1 MTLVG
6 LLGASAVGRVSRG
19 HEHKNAPDGRTGR
32 DIDCSTAFNSAAL
45 WPLAPVW
52 TSGVTG
58 VVGRSVYEAACRR
71 FRSLLEFDG
80 TALLELDGA
89 GLSNARGAAVDAY
102 GEMSVLA
109 DTPEIHGQ
117 ANVDGGP
124 VEGEAGSCWR
134 LTEEMPSDLVLR
146 ESLLTLSA
154 GSNTPL
160 WRRSDVRGRPLP
172 HLRARFVRAT
182 WGEIQRQML
191 LARPLPQRQHGC
203 GSREEGEVLKSSVDG
218 SAMSMGGV

>member
-1 MTLVG
+1 MVWDDSCRS
-6 LLGASAVGRVSRG
+6 LGSLSGWTGKSGTRAQECTRR
-19 HEHKNAPDGRTGR
+19 RTGR
-32 DIDCSTAFNSAAL
+32 DCSTAFNSAAL

-58 VVGRSVYEAACRR
+58 VVGKSVIRRPACRR
-71 FRSLLEFDG
+71 FLSLLEFDG

-109 DTPEIHGQ
+109 DTPKSMASECRRRSCR
-117 ANVDGGP
+117 GG
-124 VEGEAGSCWR
+124 AGSCWR
-134 LTEEMPSDLVLR
+134 LVEEMPSDLVLR

-160 WRRSDVRGRPLP
+160 WRRSEVRDALCRTSGLGSFGRLG
-172 HLRARFVRAT
+172 
-182 WGEIQRQML
+182 GEIQRQML

-203 GSREEGEVLKSSVDG
+203 GSREEGEV
-218 SAMSMGGV
+218 